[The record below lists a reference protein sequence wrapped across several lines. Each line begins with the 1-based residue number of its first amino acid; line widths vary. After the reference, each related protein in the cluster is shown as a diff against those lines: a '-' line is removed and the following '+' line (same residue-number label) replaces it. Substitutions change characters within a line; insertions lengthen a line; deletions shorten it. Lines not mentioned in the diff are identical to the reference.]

1 MLPATWCIDALA
13 LALVGARAASE
24 LTVQLTTE
32 ARAGEWQSFIYG
44 ECGLPQLHTL
54 LCVLECHCGLVLEG
68 KTFVD
73 LGHGTGELAL
83 SAALLR
89 KWGSVRGVE
98 ACAQRF
104 GESERLLARWH
115 VQVAPTLPRE
125 QQRLEVVIQLLHG
138 NMLDLRALDWS
149 CADVVY
155 VHATC
160 FDESLIA
167 SLIELAGCLKPGAHV
182 VSVGK
187 PLVSD
192 RLQHLFAWGC
202 AMSYSDGG
210 KCTVYISRRRIDA
223 SCTRFALPSHT

>member
-1 MLPATWCIDALA
+1 
-13 LALVGARAASE
+13 
-24 LTVQLTTE
+24 
-32 ARAGEWQSFIYG
+32 
-44 ECGLPQLHTL
+44 
-54 LCVLECHCGLVLEG
+54 
-68 KTFVD
+68 
-73 LGHGTGELAL
+73 
-83 SAALLR
+83 
-89 KWGSVRGVE
+89 
-98 ACAQRF
+98 
-104 GESERLLARWH
+104 
-115 VQVAPTLPRE
+115 
-125 QQRLEVVIQLLHG
+125 
-138 NMLDLRALDWS
+138 MLDLRALDWS